1 MLRLVVVG
9 GNWRWLLK
17 PMVVGGGQWWLV
29 SRKVVSGVG
38 GDHCAQWWL
47 LRLNELCAGVDGG

>member
-1 MLRLVVVG
+1 MVG